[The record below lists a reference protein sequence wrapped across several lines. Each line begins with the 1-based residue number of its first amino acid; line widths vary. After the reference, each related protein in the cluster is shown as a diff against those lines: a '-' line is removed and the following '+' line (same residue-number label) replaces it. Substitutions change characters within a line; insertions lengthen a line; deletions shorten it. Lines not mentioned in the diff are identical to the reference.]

1 MAGLN
6 KIRGNTQIQTGTIPA
21 AAMNAQFAASVG
33 DLFVDKENHAGGITG
48 GITGTNHDFTL
59 AYVPVPG
66 SEMIF
71 LRGTLRIDGYGMT
84 GPNLQTV
91 HFTVAPDP
99 GDDLVVSYRKLI
111 V

>member
-6 KIRGNTQIQTGTIPA
+6 KIRGNTQIQTGTVPA

-33 DLFVDKENHAGGITG
+33 DLFVDKENHSSEPDGGKV
-48 GITGTNHDFTL
+48 DFDL
-59 AYVPVPG
+59 HFVPVPG
-66 SEMIF
+66 SETVF
-71 LRGTLRIDGYGMT
+71 LRGTLRSDEYGMT

-91 HFTVAPDP
+91 HFLVAPDP
-99 GDDLVVSYRKLI
+99 GDDLFVSYRKLI